1 MSNQAGINVVGPRIL
16 VLPTKIENKTASGI
30 ILSTEDANERE
41 RMAATT
47 GTVVD
52 VGGDAYIDYS
62 SPWCKIGDKITFAKY
77 AGTLYK
83 GRGGIEYRV
92 MKDEDVTSVLDA
104 DIDIVDM
111 HLSKGLVK

>member
-1 MSNQAGINVVGPRIL
+1 MTNPSGINVVGPRIL
-16 VLPTKIENKTASGI
+16 VLPTAVENKTASGI
-30 ILSTEDANERE
+30 ILSTEDVNERE

-52 VGGDAYIDYS
+52 TGSGAYEGYDV
-62 SPWCKIGDKITFAKY
+62 PWCKVGDKITFAKY
-77 AGTLYK
+77 AGMLYR

-104 DIDIVDM
+104 DINIVDM
-111 HLSKGLVK
+111 HLAKGLQA